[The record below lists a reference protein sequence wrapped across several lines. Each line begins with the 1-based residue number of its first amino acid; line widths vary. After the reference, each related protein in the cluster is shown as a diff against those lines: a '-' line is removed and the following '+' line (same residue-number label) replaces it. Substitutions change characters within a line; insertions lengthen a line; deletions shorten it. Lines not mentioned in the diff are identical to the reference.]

1 MYCIGIDVSKQELVT
16 YDGERRRTFP
26 NTADLEELAAFLKK
40 KDGEVTVVFEP
51 TSTYSRPL
59 ELLCRTRKVR
69 CWCLNPRDIPQLR
82 EVSQGRSKTDRTDA
96 ELLWQYGQDH
106 GPGQLL
112 EEDNLGRALKAS
124 LSCYAQA
131 QKARIACQELLEAL
145 SHDPTTPTGLIED
158 LREETKRLKARE
170 KRELAHAQALIE
182 KDERA
187 RKGFASLFE
196 IPGIGGLTA
205 TVLVALFR
213 RYPGTNRKEI
223 AALVGMDPAEHR
235 SGSSVHGR
243 ARIEKPGDGFV
254 RKTLYEATL
263 AAVRYNPAVRALY
276 ERLKA
281 KGKPEK
287 AARIAAARK
296 LLFAHAVYH
305 SGQPYQTLEPSGG

>member
-1 MYCIGIDVSKQELVT
+1 
-16 YDGERRRTFP
+16 
-26 NTADLEELAAFLKK
+26 
-40 KDGEVTVVFEP
+40 
-51 TSTYSRPL
+51 
-59 ELLCRTRKVR
+59 
-69 CWCLNPRDIPQLR
+69 
-82 EVSQGRSKTDRTDA
+82 VSQGRSKTDRTDA

-187 RKGFASLFE
+187 RKEFASLFE
-196 IPGIGGLTA
+196 IPGIGGVTA

-223 AALVGMDPAEHR
+223 VALVGMDPLEYR
-235 SGSSVHGR
+235 SGSSVHKK
-243 ARIEKPGDGFV
+243 ARISKRGDGFV
-254 RKTLYEATL
+254 RKILFEATL
-263 AAVRYNPAVRALY
+263 AAVWFNPAVRKIY
-276 ERLKA
+276 RRVKENGR
-281 KGKPEK
+281 PEK
-287 AARIAAARK
+287 VARMAAARK
-296 LLFAHAVYH
+296 LLLIAHAVH
-305 SGQPYQTLEPSGG
+305 RSGQPYRALKASGG

>member
-16 YDGERRRTFP
+16 YDGERRRAFP
-26 NTADLEELAAFLKK
+26 NTADLEELAAFLEE
-40 KDGEVTVVFEP
+40 KDAEVTVVFEP

-69 CWCLNPRDIPQLR
+69 CWCLNPRVIPHLR

-112 EEDNLGRALKAS
+112 GEDNLGRTLKAC
-124 LSCYAQA
+124 LSYVQA
-131 QKARIACQELLEAL
+131 QKARVACQELLEAL

-170 KRELAHAQALIE
+170 KRELAHAQTLIK

-187 RKGFASLFE
+187 REGFANLLE
-196 IPGIGGLTA
+196 IPGIGRAAA

-213 RYPGTNRKEI
+213 KIPGTNRKEI
-223 AALVGMDPAEHR
+223 VALVGMDPAEHR

-243 ARIEKPGDGFV
+243 ARIEGRGDGFV

-263 AAVRYNPAVRALY
+263 AAVRYNPTVRALY
-276 ERLKA
+276 RRLKE

-287 AARIAAARK
+287 VARVAAARK
-296 LLFAHAVYH
+296 LLLIAHAVYY
-305 SGQPYQTLEPSGG
+305 SGQSYHVPEPSGG

>member
-69 CWCLNPRDIPQLR
+69 CWCLNPRVIPHLR

-124 LSCYAQA
+124 LSWDAPVFCTNYSERTADQLTA
-131 QKARIACQELLEAL
+131 AVSTISLASPQ
-145 SHDPTTPTGLIED
+145 
-158 LREETKRLKARE
+158 LRAAYSAGVRYP
-170 KRELAHAQALIE
+170 RELCGRNRLYSCLHASTI
-182 KDERA
+182 
-187 RKGFASLFE
+187 S
-196 IPGIGGLTA
+196 
-205 TVLVALFR
+205 
-213 RYPGTNRKEI
+213 
-223 AALVGMDPAEHR
+223 
-235 SGSSVHGR
+235 
-243 ARIEKPGDGFV
+243 
-254 RKTLYEATL
+254 
-263 AAVRYNPAVRALY
+263 
-276 ERLKA
+276 
-281 KGKPEK
+281 
-287 AARIAAARK
+287 
-296 LLFAHAVYH
+296 
-305 SGQPYQTLEPSGG
+305 